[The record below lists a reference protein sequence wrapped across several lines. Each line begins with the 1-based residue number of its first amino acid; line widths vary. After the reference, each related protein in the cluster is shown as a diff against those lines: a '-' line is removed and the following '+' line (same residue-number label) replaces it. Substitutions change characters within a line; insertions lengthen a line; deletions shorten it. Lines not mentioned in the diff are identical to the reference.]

1 MVPMLVVTC
10 PGQGSQKPGFLSA
23 WIERDD
29 RRAALERLGA
39 AAGVDLIAHGTESD
53 AETIRATAIAQP
65 LIVAAGILAWDALR
79 EEQPE
84 LAARVGATAGHS
96 VGELTAAYVAG
107 ILDADSAMRLVG
119 LRSRLMAGDAAKV
132 ETGMA
137 AVVGG
142 DEAEVLERLE
152 ELGLSPANF
161 NGGGQI
167 VAAGE
172 PAGLE
177 ALAADGPAGARVV
190 PLKVAG
196 AFHTSY
202 MGEAREALAAE
213 RGAFDPADPAMTIW
227 TNEDGRA
234 VASGAEFV
242 DAIVRQVAQPVR
254 WDRCMASMAEAGVEG
269 MIELAPAGTLVGL
282 AKRGLQG
289 TPAAAL
295 NAPGDLTGLAAKL
308 EPTA

>member
-1 MVPMLVVTC
+1 MLVVTC
-10 PGQGSQKPGFLSA
+10 PGQGSQKPGFLA
-23 WIERDD
+23 PWIERED
-29 RRAALERLGA
+29 RRAQLARLGE
-39 AAGVDLIAHGTESD
+39 AAGIDLIAHGTESD
-53 AETIRATAIAQP
+53 ADTIRDTAIAQP

-84 LAARVGATAGHS
+84 LAAQVTATAGHS
-96 VGELTAAYVAG
+96 VGEITAAYVAG
-107 ILDADSAMRLVG
+107 ILDGEGAMRLVG
-119 LRSRLMAGDAAKV
+119 IRSRLMAEDAAKV

-142 DEAEVLERLE
+142 DEATVLARLD

-172 PAGLE
+172 PA
-177 ALAADGPAGARVV
+177 ALDALQADGPEGARVV

-202 MGEAREALAAE
+202 MGSAREALSAA
-213 RGAFDPADPAMTIW
+213 RGDIAGADPSMTIW

-254 WDRCMASMAEAGVEG
+254 WDRCMASMAEAGVAG

-282 AKRGLQG
+282 AKRGLKG
-289 TPAAAL
+289 VPAAAL
-295 NAPGDLTGLAAKL
+295 NAPADLDGIAQKLAPSA
-308 EPTA
+308 